1 MKLSPNGES
10 RGIDPRADLACRQ
23 GFVETYPVPLESNH
37 AVRGIV
43 TPTLTL
49 IALGILQG
57 LTEFLPVSS
66 SGHLV
71 LLQSWLPGFNQ
82 PGVLFHATVHLATLG
97 AVLVYFRRDFTALA
111 RAAAAPR
118 RADPAAL
125 RLLWLVIV
133 GTLPT
138 AIIGLLFAE
147 PLERLFASVPT
158 AASMLLVTGALLF
171 ATDRAPEHARGIE
184 HMHAGHALVIGVVQ
198 GLAIIP
204 GISRSGATVAAGVFA
219 GLRRDMAL
227 RYSFVLSVPA
237 ILGAFVLQLATHG
250 LQGASGV
257 NAPGY
262 GLAFVA
268 AFAVGYFSI
277 EVLLKVLL
285 SRRLTWFAGY
295 CWAVGLAVLIT
306 RGWSG

>member
-1 MKLSPNGES
+1 M
-10 RGIDPRADLACRQ
+10 
-23 GFVETYPVPLESNH
+23 
-37 AVRGIV
+37 

-49 IALGILQG
+49 VALGVLQG

-71 LLQSWLPGFNQ
+71 LLQSRLPGFRE

-97 AVLVYFRRDFTALA
+97 AVLVYFRRDFAALA
-111 RAAAAPR
+111 RAGVAPR
-118 RADPAAL
+118 QADPAAL
-125 RLLWLVIV
+125 RFLWLVIA

-138 AIIGLLFAE
+138 ALIGLLFAG
-147 PLERLFASVPT
+147 PLEGLFASVPT
-158 AASMLLVTGALLF
+158 AASMLLVTGVLLF
-171 ATDRAPEHARGIE
+171 ATDRAPERTRGIE
-184 HMHAGHALVIGVVQ
+184 HMSVGHALVIGIVQ

-219 GLRRDMAL
+219 GLRRDLSL

-250 LQGASGV
+250 LQGTSEV
-257 NAPGY
+257 NGPGY
-262 GLAFVA
+262 GLAFLA
-268 AFAVGYFSI
+268 AFAVGYLSI

-285 SRRLTWFAGY
+285 SRKLTWFAGY
-295 CWAVGLAVLIT
+295 CWAVGLAVLIV
-306 RGWSG
+306 RGWPG